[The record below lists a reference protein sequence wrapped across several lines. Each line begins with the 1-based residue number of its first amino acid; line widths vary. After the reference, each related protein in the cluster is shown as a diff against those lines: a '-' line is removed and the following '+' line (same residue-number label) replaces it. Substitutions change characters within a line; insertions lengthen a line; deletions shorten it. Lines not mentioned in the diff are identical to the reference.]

1 MSKIENIKVVDI
13 KTKNNKLLFYNITF
27 FYHNEQIELFNHY
40 LKNIQT
46 MIDNIKSNANNTIIF
61 NFLFFVS
68 NLEEF
73 INKISGI
80 KEVIIKKE
88 IYTENIIETEEEQI
102 ELRKIDILID
112 NIAFQIININTFPNR
127 KINNFIL
134 ENRELN
140 ALNINCGINSIGY
153 KRYCANILSWNIQKY
168 LEKTYNKIYQD
179 IRTFLFQIDFGTF
192 IGMPV
197 ILHKDIKKMLYK
209 EDREEVDLFSEEDN
223 PLYEISN
230 YWFCSKN
237 FLARETTNIC
247 NNYIIDESEE
257 IQENIY
263 SNYDFY
269 YFMISHISSVINNFN
284 IINYTCLGIHDYDK
298 NKIIY
303 KDKEYKY
310 SGFPNIN
317 QKITQFK
324 PKNKKEKEIKYN
336 KLTKGNYDKFYI
348 VDISLTYIKNKKS
361 KSHITY
367 NKNYTS
373 FNEDISYSKMLLKLT
388 NLMVPHP
395 FLAISKCSLKI
406 KDKEKA
412 KNNNQLYESI
422 YILLTKDDLDNLKCY
437 ELNKW
442 TNVSDPGVLFEKQE
456 EEIEEFNKNI
466 MYGGG
471 EEYECNISKKTDTRI
486 YSEKL
491 DKVKKLY
498 NELQSQNIINKLN
511 YRIIDKLIIFY
522 DNNIKIFSD
531 LIKKKSEYND
541 KYNFDSSD
549 LTNNANFLILKKEN
563 SFDYTNNITEFIK
576 DYLNISNCT
585 KYVGGKYYKKY
596 IKYKTKYILLKKI
609 EKNIYL

>member
-1 MSKIENIKVVDI
+1 MSKIEHIKVVDI

-46 MIDNIKSNANNTIIF
+46 MIDNIKSNVNNIIIF

-102 ELRKIDILID
+102 ELRKIDIMID
-112 NIAFQIININTFPNR
+112 NIPFQIININTFPNR
-127 KINNFIL
+127 KINDFII

-140 ALNINCGINSIGY
+140 SLNINCGINSIGY

-168 LEKTYNKIYQD
+168 LEKTYNKIYHD

-192 IGMPV
+192 VGMPI
-197 ILHKDIKKMLYK
+197 ILHKEIKKMLYK
-209 EDREEVDLFSEEDN
+209 EEREEVDLFNVEDN

-237 FLARETTNIC
+237 FLAIEKTNIC
-247 NNYIIDESEE
+247 NNYIINESEE

-269 YFMISHISSVINNFN
+269 YFMISHISSVINNYN

-298 NKIIY
+298 NKVIY

-336 KLTKGNYDKFYI
+336 KLTKGHYDKFYI

-395 FLAISKCSLKI
+395 FLAISKCSLKV
-406 KDKEKA
+406 KDKEKI
-412 KNNNQLYESI
+412 KNNNQLHESI
-422 YILLTKDDLDNLKCY
+422 YMLLPKDDLNNLKCY

-456 EEIEEFNKNI
+456 EEIDEFNKMN
-466 MYGGG
+466 GGG

-498 NELQSQNIINKLN
+498 NELKSQNILNSFN

-531 LIKKKSEYND
+531 LLKKKSEYND

-549 LTNNANFLILKKEN
+549 FTDNNNFLILKKDN
-563 SFDYTNNITEFIK
+563 MYDYTNNITEFIK
-576 DYLNISNCT
+576 DYLNNSNCN
-585 KYVGGKYYKKY
+585 KYIGGKYYKKY
-596 IKYKTKYILLKKI
+596 IKYKTKYILMKKI